1 MVSALSALAM
11 TAGIDRSGVAVTGS
25 RLGGVAVIA
34 VVCGPGTGV
43 AVTVGADCISWV
55 GICRARAGGV
65 AAKSSCGRASV
76 GIAVIAIGVTAVI
89 VSSGTGIAVPPG
101 MCADRS
107 VASGTV
113 VGIVSGS

>member
-1 MVSALSALAM
+1 MSALAM
-11 TAGIDRSGVAVTGS
+11 AAGIDRSGVAVTGS

-34 VVCGPGTGV
+34 VVGGSGTGV

-76 GIAVIAIGVTAVI
+76 GIAVIAIGVAAVI
-89 VSSGTGIAVPPG
+89 VSSGTGIAVPSG
-101 MCADRS
+101 MRADRA
-107 VASGTV
+107 VAAGTV